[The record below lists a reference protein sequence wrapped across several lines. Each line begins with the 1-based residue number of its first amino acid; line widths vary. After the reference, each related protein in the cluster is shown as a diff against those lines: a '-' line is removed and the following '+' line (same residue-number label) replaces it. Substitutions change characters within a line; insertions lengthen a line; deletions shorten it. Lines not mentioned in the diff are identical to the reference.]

1 MISYQWKVLD
11 IYAEGDEIVSV
22 KYQVTAKNDAN
33 VVVTEGNWTFEDKTH
48 FLQPETKE
56 IDVIAWIKKE
66 SIIDEKCIIE
76 DNLEKQ
82 LMALEPVAL
91 KKPWVLPTF
100 KIEI

>member
-1 MISYQWKVLD
+1 MIFTWKIQD
-11 IYAEGDEIVSV
+11 IIEEDNVITQVKYSV
-22 KYQVTAKNDAN
+22 KAINDENA
-33 VVVTEGNWTFEDKTH
+33 VETEGFWNFKDQTH
-48 FLQPETKE
+48 FLQKETTE

-82 LMALEPVAL
+82 LLATEPVSL

-100 KIEI
+100 TVKI